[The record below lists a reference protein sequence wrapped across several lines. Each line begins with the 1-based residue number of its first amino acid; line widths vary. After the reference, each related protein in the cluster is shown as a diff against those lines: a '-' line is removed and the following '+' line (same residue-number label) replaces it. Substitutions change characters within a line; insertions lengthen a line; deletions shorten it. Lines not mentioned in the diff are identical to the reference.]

1 MKLVKFFI
9 LFFIITFTGYQA
21 LHAQDW
27 VLAGSVPS
35 PGTQPSIST
44 IDGNTAWIGGGPA
57 NQPRV
62 YRTTDGGLTWDSIPT
77 DGFSKEVYCLWAVN
91 LNTVFAGEGNLSG
104 NAKLF
109 KTTNSGLN
117 WVAIL
122 QTGNNEGF
130 FNGIVFSK
138 RNSGRGNG
146 IALAERIYKTSNY
159 GTNWVMQQSGAVGV
173 SNAHNSLMVIDFD
186 FYGFGL
192 NNGASRIKLTTNAGT
207 SWAIQNVNL
216 TGHYTSAISFLDNKL
231 FGLSATSASLPFI
244 SRTTDCGI
252 TWIPI
257 DIGPGVTGNC
267 FIKWIPETPI
277 VYILGNN
284 GGIKKSTDEGLT
296 WTLMGTAGVTN
307 LYHFDFERYNN
318 NVVYGY
324 AVSTNGSVIKLA
336 DSILIIMGNQNIT
349 AAAPDKYSLG
359 QNYPNPFN
367 PITTI
372 KYSVPQNNIN
382 VKIAVYDLLG
392 RETAVLVNET
402 QNAGNYEVTFDGSNL
417 SSGMYFY
424 KLQAGTEFSDVK
436 KMILTK

>member
-1 MKLVKFFI
+1 
-9 LFFIITFTGYQA
+9 
-21 LHAQDW
+21 
-27 VLAGSVPS
+27 
-35 PGTQPSIST
+35 
-44 IDGNTAWIGGGPA
+44 
-57 NQPRV
+57 
-62 YRTTDGGLTWDSIPT
+62 
-77 DGFSKEVYCLWAVN
+77 
-91 LNTVFAGEGNLSG
+91 
-104 NAKLF
+104 
-109 KTTNSGLN
+109 
-117 WVAIL
+117 
-122 QTGNNEGF
+122 
-130 FNGIVFSK
+130 
-138 RNSGRGNG
+138 
-146 IALAERIYKTSNY
+146 
-159 GTNWVMQQSGAVGV
+159 
-173 SNAHNSLMVIDFD
+173 MVIDFD

-382 VKIAVYDLLG
+382 VKLAVYDLLG